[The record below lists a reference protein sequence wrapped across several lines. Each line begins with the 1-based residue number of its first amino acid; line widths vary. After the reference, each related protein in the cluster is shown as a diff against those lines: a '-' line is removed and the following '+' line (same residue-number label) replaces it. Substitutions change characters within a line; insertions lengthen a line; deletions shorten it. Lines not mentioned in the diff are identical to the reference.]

1 MDSNSLNRI
10 HALLICLALAPVCQ
24 ATSKVGEFL
33 EPKTIS
39 QFVWTEEH
47 TVFYRIDVLSSTVV
61 STEPGACQ
69 YVQVAAIEEQIRG
82 SASGQIEI
90 CSDRPQM
97 AGSEYLVAL
106 YPGDALS
113 DLARE
118 EILDKSGIEM
128 SGSVSRYVQKPL
140 WEYRIY
146 TVQSPRKSTTRRV
159 VVPSTHLSVSKECV
173 DNTERRVVEFSD
185 DGIESEYFMLH
196 IQWICFVSEARA
208 SKPSAVE

>member
-1 MDSNSLNRI
+1 VDSNVLSRF
-10 HALLICLALAPVCQ
+10 HTLLICLALAPVCQ

-33 EPKTIS
+33 EPKSIR
-39 QFVWTEEH
+39 QLVWAEEH
-47 TVFYRIDVLSSTVV
+47 VVFFRVHILSSTVV
-61 STEPGACQ
+61 STGPSACQ

-97 AGSEYLVAL
+97 AGSEYLVGL

-118 EILDKSGIEM
+118 EIVAKSGIEISD
-128 SGSVSRYVQKPL
+128 SGSRYVQKPL

-146 TVQSPRKSTTRRV
+146 TIHSPGRTTTRRV
-159 VVPSTHLSVSKECV
+159 VVPSTHLSVPKECV
-173 DNTERRVVEFSD
+173 DKTERRVVEFSD
-185 DGIESEYFMLH
+185 DEIESEYVMLH
-196 IQWICFVSEARA
+196 IQWNCFVSEARA